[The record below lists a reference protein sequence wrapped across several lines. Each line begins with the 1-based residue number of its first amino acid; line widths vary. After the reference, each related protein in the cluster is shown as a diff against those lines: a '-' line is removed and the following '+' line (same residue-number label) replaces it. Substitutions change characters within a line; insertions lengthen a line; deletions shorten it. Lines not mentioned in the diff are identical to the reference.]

1 MLLKSGDSAV
11 LHTRK
16 TKYMKLPEMHVY
28 KINMGPEEK
37 SSEKNIMQNNKL
49 MTYLCKDSKDPAF
62 SCECWMLQFQNT
74 NKKKR
79 K

>member
-1 MLLKSGDSAV
+1 
-11 LHTRK
+11 
-16 TKYMKLPEMHVY
+16 
-28 KINMGPEEK
+28 MGPEEK

-74 NKKKR
+74 NRRKKKKR